1 MDENIR
7 NYSNSVL
14 EITPITSEE
23 ELIVRKFINPQFF
36 DVEAI
41 INYLNN
47 NSSIK
52 KEIFLGFLT
61 PSSKGRFYL
70 SYLSAYQETRRDIF
84 IKRIPIYFYDINLK
98 NELMPTMTD
107 FFDGYARYVTHET
120 TFESFEGNENEYPP
134 GFTFEPLYKIIDEL
148 SDEYSIQIE
157 QVLNYIQQQR
167 GSVGHYEIF
176 RYWYHYFKLIKHNPT
191 EEDVI
196 FPRNILYSYN
206 VELEKNGLKPIIH
219 FPATWEDE
227 NEGVYVTYREDNELK
242 IGGFFPIDDNGEPVL
257 KWIGIWTE
265 NVKSLQY
272 AVAKK
277 NEFDNQIPI
286 QLEYKMRPALKVSL
300 KFELD
305 SKTRIFL
312 GYRRVIGYDDFL
324 GEDKVREY
332 WALEYCG
339 PALMKLDC
347 SKIVE
352 KREELGYSIKQV
364 AEATDINL
372 RTYQRIENGE
382 GSPDG
387 LNLIKIMNYL
397 DIDSYEDLIKKDII
411 LDSGFEKFLSNKKIS
426 EFLDDE
432 NNDDDN

>member
-1 MDENIR
+1 MNKNIR
-7 NYSNSVL
+7 NYSNNVL

-41 INYLNN
+41 INHLNN

-52 KEIFLGFLT
+52 KEIFLGFLN
-61 PSSKGRFYL
+61 PSLKGRFYL

-84 IKRIPIYFYDINLK
+84 IKRIPIYFYDINIK
-98 NELMPTMTD
+98 NELMPKMTD

-120 TFESFEGNENEYPP
+120 SFVSFEGNENEYPL
-134 GFTFEPLYKIIDEL
+134 GFTFEPLYKIIEEL
-148 SDEYSIQIE
+148 SDVYSIQIE
-157 QVLNYIQQQR
+157 QVLTYIQQQR
-167 GSVGHYEIF
+167 GSVDHYEIF
-176 RYWYHYFKLIKHNPT
+176 RYWYHYFKLIKHNHS
-191 EEDVI
+191 EDNVI

-206 VELEKNGLKPIIH
+206 VELERNGLKPIIH
-219 FPATWEDE
+219 VPATKKDED
-227 NEGVYVTYREDNELK
+227 EGVYVTYREDNVLK

-277 NEFDNQIPI
+277 NELYNEIPI
-286 QLEYKMRPALKVSL
+286 QLQNKMRPALKAFL
-300 KFELD
+300 KYELD

-312 GYRRVIGYDDFL
+312 GYRRVIAYDDFL
-324 GEDKVREY
+324 GENKVREY
-332 WALEYCG
+332 WASEYCG

-397 DIDSYEDLIKKDII
+397 DINSYKDLIKKDII
-411 LDSGFEKFLSNKKIS
+411 FDNGFEKFLSGKKIS
-426 EFLDDE
+426 EFLNDV
-432 NNDDDN
+432 NNDDN